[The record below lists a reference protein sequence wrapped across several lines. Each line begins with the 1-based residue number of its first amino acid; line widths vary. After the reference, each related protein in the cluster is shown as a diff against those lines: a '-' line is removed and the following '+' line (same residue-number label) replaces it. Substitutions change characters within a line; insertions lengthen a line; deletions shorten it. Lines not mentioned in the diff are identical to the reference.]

1 MGSSFGSKEKCF
13 NIFFMDEGVDS
24 GKILCQKDFDILP
37 SDNARKLYNKVVNI
51 ALLQIENFYQNL
63 TIKHFT

>member
-1 MGSSFGSKEKCF
+1 
-13 NIFFMDEGVDS
+13 MDEGVDS